1 MGRTKEFRL
10 FVTNGIYSVGC
21 NGQTL
26 FFYKYDEEVKCI
38 KDLIYVNFLALSPD
52 NDTLGIKSCDGRLA
66 FYSLSQQKL
75 IKKFRFSKIDYAQDG
90 NCLFLPN
97 GDFANIESIDSEFT
111 QYISFYSANDFSLI
125 TRFPEQFEN
134 VHYYFIEYDKES
146 DACFLHGYD
155 RHDDNFKHGYFVGKL
170 LNNKLDKCYIT
181 EHESEFYLKYLN
193 FTNFRSEEDLCNQ
206 KHSLAKL
213 YRYYKESKS

>member
-1 MGRTKEFRL
+1 MGKTKEFRL

-26 FFYKYDEEVKCI
+26 FFYKYDEEVKRI
-38 KDLIYVNFLALSPD
+38 KDLIYVNFLAISPD
-52 NDTLGIKSCDGRLA
+52 NDTLGVKSCDGRLA

-97 GDFANIESIDSEFT
+97 GDFVNIENIGSELT
-111 QYISFYSANDFSLI
+111 QYISFYSAKDFLLI
-125 TRFPEQFEN
+125 KHFPEQFEN
-134 VHYYFIEYDKES
+134 VCYYFVEYASES
-146 DACFLHGYD
+146 DACFLLGYD

-170 LNNKLDKCYIT
+170 FDDKLDKCYIT
-181 EHESEFYLKYLN
+181 ENESEFYLEYMRYPESFSTKEIN
-193 FTNFRSEEDLCNQ
+193 K
-206 KHSLAKL
+206 KHTLAKL
-213 YRYYKESKS
+213 YRYYKENKS